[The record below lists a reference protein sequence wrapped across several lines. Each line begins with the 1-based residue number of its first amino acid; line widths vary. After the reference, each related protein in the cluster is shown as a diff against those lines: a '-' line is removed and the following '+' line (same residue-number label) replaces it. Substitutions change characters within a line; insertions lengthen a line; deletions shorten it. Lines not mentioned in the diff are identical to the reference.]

1 MASKLE
7 EEMSRRATAEK
18 KAAAAKEVA
27 ERKREEKERRQNRI
41 YERKEFNRLFKK
53 LKTMVD
59 GHWDRYGWGWKFDY
73 KGEDYYIKYDH
84 WFSPKEPGDVD
95 GYDMYGSNW
104 VLKRGFNGGDNFE
117 YQLSHDSEP
126 KQGLTE
132 AVMRGLK
139 ELQTRN
145 GRRWE

>member
-1 MASKLE
+1 MSKLE
-7 EEMSRRATAEK
+7 EVMSSRAAAEK
-18 KAAAAKEVA
+18 KSAADAHEA
-27 ERKREEKERRQNRI
+27 EHKREAREKRQNRL
-41 YERKEFNRLFKK
+41 YERKEFNRLFKR
-53 LKTMVD
+53 LKTMVE
-59 GHWDRYGWGWKFDY
+59 GRWDRYGWGWKFAY

-84 WFSPKEPGDVD
+84 WFSAKTPGDVD
-95 GYDMYGSNW
+95 DYDMSGSNW

-132 AVMRGLK
+132 AVLRGLK
-139 ELQTRN
+139 ELQDRH